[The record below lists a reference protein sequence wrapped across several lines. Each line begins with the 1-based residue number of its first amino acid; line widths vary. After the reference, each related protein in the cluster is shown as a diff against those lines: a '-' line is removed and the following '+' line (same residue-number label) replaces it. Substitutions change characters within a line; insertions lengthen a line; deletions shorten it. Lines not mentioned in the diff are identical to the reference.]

1 MKTPL
6 CPGCRQPVELWEHD
20 DVHNAVCMTCNI
32 MGYAGNS
39 PADACR
45 RFNAGERS
53 YQAHADLKFLR
64 LTIAAEGALALI
76 DELYKKLSETDYSG
90 CVRLGGKRDELK
102 RVLLEARP

>member
-1 MKTPL
+1 MNTPL

-53 YQAHADLKFLR
+53 YQAHADLEILR

-76 DELYKKLSETDYSG
+76 DELTQFVATEGALRQI
-90 CVRLGGKRDELK
+90 RLLDKRDELL
-102 RVLLEARP
+102 RVLEARP

>member
-6 CPGCRQPVELWEHD
+6 CPGCRQPVELWERN

-39 PADACR
+39 PADACH
-45 RFNAGERS
+45 RFNAGGRS
-53 YQAHADLKFLR
+53 YHAHADLEILR

-76 DELYKKLSETDYSG
+76 DELTQFVATEGALRQI
-90 CVRLGGKRDELK
+90 RLLDKRDELL
-102 RVLLEARP
+102 RVLEARP